1 MSSTYKPLS
10 QKFTCVF
17 LNYKH
22 KDVESFETALK
33 DRTIWERYNLREADT
48 EIVTDAPIELMPVL
62 MKRFPLR
69 AYTIQSL
76 DAKLEYVD
84 FESKIMISKTDP
96 TKEELQ
102 ELEKFITEIADFK
115 ISDIEAMGINFIT
128 VYELP
133 HKKLQVLNE
142 NIEEKFPNFS
152 KNKTFQLIL
161 PLQLDGYVATYKI
174 TKNEK
179 EKPADEEPRQ
189 YTIDVNFHIDVQS
202 TLKTTDKFDKITS
215 NVNKISTYYYK
226 EYLSDSENILG
237 MNCDV
242 NI

>member
-1 MSSTYKPLS
+1 MKKCKKCL
-10 QKFTCVF
+10 
-17 LNYKH
+17 
-22 KDVESFETALK
+22 
-33 DRTIWERYNLREADT
+33 
-48 EIVTDAPIELMPVL
+48 IE
-62 MKRFPLR
+62 
-69 AYTIQSL
+69 QDDS
-76 DAKLEYVD
+76 
-84 FESKIMISKTDP
+84 
-96 TKEELQ
+96 
-102 ELEKFITEIADFK
+102 
-115 ISDIEAMGINFIT
+115 
-128 VYELP
+128 
-133 HKKLQVLNE
+133 
-142 NIEEKFPNFS
+142 NFS

-179 EKPADEEPRQ
+179 ENPADEEPRQ